1 METFN
6 LGQLTKEMVASRLR
20 ELEDPCAVAAKILE
34 DALTAALRTAKEF
47 GPEQKAMVSEACH
60 GAMIGILLRHQD
72 LARGAVQALRAVCAA
87 TQTLCLDPTEVMTL
101 AIIGIARIANVASG
115 QQLHDIVYALE
126 EEFMGAGEA
135 FRELCRTPDSPKIV
149 GP

>member
-20 ELEDPCAVAAKILE
+20 EMEDPCAVAARILE
-34 DALTAALRTAKEF
+34 DALTSALRNAKGF
-47 GPEQKAMVSEACH
+47 GPGEKEMVSEACH

-72 LARGAVQALRAVCAA
+72 LSHGAVQVLRAACAA
-87 TQTLCLDPTEVMTL
+87 AQALSLDPTEFMTL
-101 AIIGIARIANVASG
+101 AIEGLARIRNVAPPE
-115 QQLHDIVYALE
+115 QLHEMIYALE
-126 EEFMGAGEA
+126 AEFMGAGEV
-135 FRELCRTPDSPKIV
+135 FRELCQAPVSPKIA